1 MLIIGAAGWSYD
13 HWRGSFYP
21 RKTKNMLEYY
31 SKSFSFVEVNSTFY
45 SIPSES
51 TVESWFRK
59 TPSNFIFSAKLLQA
73 FTHNTF
79 YHDVDHRYLETFFTR
94 LRPLREKLRV
104 IVVQFPKS
112 FVPSN
117 KTKEYLNTLVEEIK
131 TLYRGIIAI
140 ELRNLLWLEERD
152 YVIHHLRDEK
162 VTLVQSDRFAYNLE
176 EPDNPTYI
184 RLLGDRRV
192 ITDEDLGTKRIN
204 RTKELRRWAY
214 HIAELLRKHILVYLV
229 INNHYSGNAIDDLLF
244 VSKFVQKM
252 GEKVIGPKHIMLF
265 TAKGQKSLDDF
276 F

>member
-1 MLIIGAAGWSYD
+1 M
-13 HWRGSFYP
+13 
-21 RKTKNMLEYY
+21 
-31 SKSFSFVEVNSTFY
+31 EVNSTFY